1 MQNLQG
7 IILPPP
13 SQIPSLLKQAHD
25 EAGHL
30 SSNYT
35 LAKLSGM
42 YSWPYMAR
50 DVTDYT
56 RSCKICA
63 KTNPARPHI
72 QEALKPLQPST
83 IQMGDRIHLD
93 LLDMP
98 RSNQGH
104 VAICRLV
111 DAATGFI
118 ITNPV
123 TDKTSAGVVDTLVNK
138 FIPYF
143 GCPKYLVTYQGKE
156 KVNSEITALCQ
167 KTL

>member
-1 MQNLQG
+1 M
-7 IILPPP
+7 
-13 SQIPSLLKQAHD
+13 LLKQAHD

-35 LAKLSGM
+35 LAKLSGT

-50 DVTDYT
+50 DVTDYI
-56 RSCKICA
+56 RSCETCA
-63 KTNPARPHI
+63 KTNPARPKI
-72 QEALKPLQPST
+72 QEGLKPLKPQAF
-83 IQMGDRIHLD
+83 QMADRIHVD

-98 RSNQGH
+98 KSNQGH
-104 VAICRLV
+104 VAICTLV

-123 TDKTSAGVVDTLVNK
+123 FDKTAAGVVDTLVNK

-143 GCPKYLVTYQGKE
+143 GCPKYLVTNQGKE
-156 KVNSEITALCQ
+156 NVNAEIIALCTKYKIEHIKSSLGHPQ
-167 KTL
+167 SNGP